1 LTSLVVVAVV
11 TAEVVVVVVVSLV
24 VSVIEIVV
32 SDAFDGIVVV
42 SVTSVEI
49 DVVSKSVVI
58 DDYRKQTFR

>member
-11 TAEVVVVVVVSLV
+11 TAEVVVVVVSLV

-42 SVTSVEI
+42 SGTSVEI